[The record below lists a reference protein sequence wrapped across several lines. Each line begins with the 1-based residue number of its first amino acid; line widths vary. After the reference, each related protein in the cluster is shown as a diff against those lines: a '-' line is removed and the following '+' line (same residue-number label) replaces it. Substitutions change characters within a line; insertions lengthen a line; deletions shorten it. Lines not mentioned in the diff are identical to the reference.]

1 VILPPPDEPEVPL
14 PSDDTLQTY
23 LDEAPLHALLGGF
36 SVGATET
43 GVVLQ
48 GSLSAAAENAAGSA
62 VAHGGAA
69 ATLLDTALTFAL
81 IAETDRDWTT
91 VDLRVDYLRPVPIAG
106 VQVIGEVV
114 HAGRRVGRA
123 QGELLAH
130 EGSVCARAVGT
141 FVTSE

>member
-1 VILPPPDEPEVPL
+1 
-14 PSDDTLQTY
+14 
-23 LDEAPLHALLGGF
+23 
-36 SVGATET
+36 
-43 GVVLQ
+43 VLQ

-114 HAGRRVGRA
+114 HAGRRIGRA
-123 QGELLAH
+123 QGELLGH

-141 FVTSE
+141 FVAAR